1 MNRSFVFKLVLLSLL
16 AMKTVDALP
25 QPPEKLIKITVSPD
39 HENWLYKTGEK
50 ATVSICVWKNQTPMQ
65 NASIRYEIS
74 EDLMKPHQTENVIL
88 KDGTL
93 KLSLGTLKKPGF
105 LRCKVIVN
113 HERHTYEDAATVG
126 FSPEELQPTT
136 QRPKDFKEFWEKELK
151 KVAEQPLDARITLL
165 PEKCTS
171 HVNVY
176 HISYRNNWAGSR
188 IYGILCI
195 PKDTSKKYPAI
206 LKVPGAGVRAYHG
219 EVALAAQGVITLEIG
234 IHGIPVNLPNE
245 AYTIGG
251 GPLLNYHDRGI
262 DYKEDYYYKRVYS
275 GCKRAIDFIYS
286 LPEFD
291 GKNVMTFGGSQGGA
305 LSLVTTALDPRIKG
319 AVCFYPAL
327 CDMEG
332 YIHGRA
338 GGWPHMFRKPQY
350 CNPKAIETIR
360 YYDVANFVADIK
372 VPVFMSFGYND
383 TTCPPTTSYSVMNK
397 MTCPVTSFIIPDSY
411 HFMYPEQREA
421 AVSWALKLLRQ

>member
-1 MNRSFVFKLVLLSLL
+1 MNKTLIIKLVLLSLVV
-16 AMKTVDALP
+16 MKTMYVFP

-39 HENWLYKTGEK
+39 HADWLYRTGEK
-50 ATVSICVWKNQTPMQ
+50 AIVSICVWKNQVPMQ
-65 NASIRYEIS
+65 NASIHYEIS
-74 EDLMKPHQTENVIL
+74 EDLMKPHKAENTIL

-93 KLSLGTLKKPGF
+93 KLSLGTLKKAGF

-113 HERHTYEDAATVG
+113 YENRKYEDAVTIG
-126 FSPEELQPTT
+126 FSPEELRPTT
-136 QRPKDFKEFWEKELK
+136 KRPADFKEFWEKELK
-151 KVAEQPLDARITLL
+151 KVAEQPLDPRITLL

-171 HVNVY
+171 NVNVY
-176 HISYRNNWAGSR
+176 HISFRNNWAGSR

-195 PKDTSKKYPAI
+195 PKDTSRKYPAI

-219 EVALAAQGVITLEIG
+219 EVSLASQGVITLEIG

-251 GPLLNYHDRGI
+251 GPLLNYHDKGLE
-262 DYKEDYYYKRVYS
+262 YKEDYYYKRVYL
-275 GCKRAIDFIYS
+275 GCKRAVDFIYS

-305 LSLVTTALDPRIKG
+305 LSLVTTAIDRRIKG
-319 AVCFYPAL
+319 AVCFYPAF

-332 YIHGRA
+332 YPHGRA
-338 GGWPHMFRKPQY
+338 GGWPHMFKKPQY
-350 CNPKAIETIR
+350 CNPQAVETIR
-360 YYDVANFVADIK
+360 YYDVANFVADIQ

-383 TTCPPTTSYSVMNK
+383 TTCPPTTSYSVMNE
-397 MTCPVTSFIIPDSY
+397 MNCPVISLIIPDSY
-411 HFMYPEQREA
+411 HFMYPEQKEA
-421 AVSWALKLLRQ
+421 AVSWALKLLRK